1 MLRTCEPV
9 LDAACKRDVA
19 RSHDLSR
26 RTQPQSA
33 VVARPRSAEHLALG
47 AALRAARESKGW
59 TTAELSEAAVP
70 PMHSQYI
77 SACERGELNITF
89 ATVLRLC
96 RALDMTL
103 GSLVADYERRLP
115 PAV

>member
-1 MLRTCEPV
+1 
-9 LDAACKRDVA
+9 
-19 RSHDLSR
+19 
-26 RTQPQSA
+26 
-33 VVARPRSAEHLALG
+33 
-47 AALRAARESKGW
+47 
-59 TTAELSEAAVP
+59 
-70 PMHSQYI
+70 MHSQYI